1 MSDSPRDPAR
11 GERFWDGYFRSLKPL
26 EVEEPIDGW
35 VHRPP
40 AYVLARLLVPVKWI
54 SPNMVT
60 LCSIALGCAAGGA
73 IFSSYRFHLPLA
85 GFLIF
90 SSAVFDC
97 ADGQL
102 ARLRKSSSAFGRML
116 DGMADLV
123 VSSVVVGGG
132 AWLVLRKFHD
142 PPWLFGVALVLT
154 VLTILTGSFHTT
166 MYDHFK
172 NVFLRMT
179 HPSYREGEDLDVA
192 EARYR
197 AQRGS
202 QSAVIRLTW
211 RVYFFYMRSQE
222 NYSSKF
228 DPYAKRLLKEFPE
241 YSPEHAAIYRKH
253 AGSAMRLWRR
263 FFGFGSLVFGLAVS
277 IGFDVT
283 EYYLLFRLLLLNAV
297 FYGYLRPKQR
307 LASQRALGEIEE
319 MASAA

>member
-1 MSDSPRDPAR
+1 MADSGD
-11 GERFWDGYFRSLKPL
+11 RFWEGYFRSLKPL
-26 EVEEPIDGW
+26 EVEEPIDVW

-40 AYVLARLLVPVKWI
+40 AYVLARLLLPTPI

-60 LCSIALGCAAGGA
+60 VCSIALGCAAGGA
-73 IFSSYRFHLPLA
+73 IFTDFRWHLPLA

-132 AWLVLRKFHD
+132 AWLVLRKLQEPTWH
-142 PPWLFGVALVLT
+142 LVVAAVLVLI
-154 VLTILTGSFHTT
+154 TIVTGSFHTT

-179 HPSYREGEDLDVA
+179 HPSYREGEDLDIA

-197 AQRGS
+197 AQRAS
-202 QSAVIRLTW
+202 QSTLIRIVW
-211 RVYFFYMRSQE
+211 RVYFFYMRSQQ
-222 NYSSKF
+222 NYADEF
-228 DPYAKRLLKEFPE
+228 DPYAKRLVREFPDFSE
-241 YSPEHAAIYRKH
+241 AHAAIYRKY

-263 FFGFGSLVFGLAVS
+263 FFGFGSLVFGLALS

-283 EYYLLFRLLLLNAV
+283 EYYLLYRLVLLNAV
-297 FYGYLRPKQR
+297 FYGYLRPLQR
-307 LASQRALGEIEE
+307 VASMRAYEE